1 MGKIGDCLHGLL
13 SFFFENKWKGWLRD
27 EVREH
32 ADTIHRMN
40 SGPDRKRTP
49 HTNNNNNNSK

>member
-1 MGKIGDCLHGLL
+1 MGKIGDCLHGML

-40 SGPDRKRTP
+40 SNQTRRSCDEPEK
-49 HTNNNNNNSK
+49 NNNNK

>member
-1 MGKIGDCLHGLL
+1 MGKIGDCLHGIL

-40 SGPDRKRTP
+40 SGSSRPCNTKQ
-49 HTNNNNNNSK
+49 NNNNNNK

>member
-1 MGKIGDCLHGLL
+1 MGKIGDCLHGFM
-13 SFFFENKWKGWLRD
+13 SFFFENKWKSWLRD

-40 SGPDRKRTP
+40 SGSDLKRTQ
-49 HTNNNNNNSK
+49 HTNNNNNK

>member
-1 MGKIGDCLHGLL
+1 MGKIGDCLHGVL
-13 SFFFENKWKGWLRD
+13 SFLFENKWKGWLRD

-40 SGPDRKRTP
+40 SSSSRPCNNEQ
-49 HTNNNNNNSK
+49 NNNK

>member
-1 MGKIGDCLHGLL
+1 MGKIGDCLHGVL

-32 ADTIHRMN
+32 ADTIHRMS
-40 SGPDRKRTP
+40 SGSNGCNKPD
-49 HTNNNNNNSK
+49 TNNNNK

>member
-1 MGKIGDCLHGLL
+1 MGKIGDCLHGFM
-13 SFFFENKWKGWLRD
+13 SFFFENKWKNWLRD

-40 SGPDRKRTP
+40 SGSDRK
-49 HTNNNNNNSK
+49 HTQHTNHNNNNNK

>member
-40 SGPDRKRTP
+40 SDRKRTP
-49 HTNNNNNNSK
+49 HTNNNNNSK

>member
-1 MGKIGDCLHGLL
+1 MGKIGDCLHGML

-40 SGPDRKRTP
+40 SNQTRRSCDELEK
-49 HTNNNNNNSK
+49 NNNNK